1 MQPQFSP
8 MSIDNLNA
16 KIAEF
21 LQTKDDYTKEEWY
34 ATDRSVY
41 DTVLTEFIEHLDSYN
56 AEREKRRKLYEELK
70 KEFGDN

>member
-1 MQPQFSP
+1 MKNTIE
-8 MSIDNLNA
+8 SIVLENLKV

-21 LQTKDDYTKEEWY
+21 LETKDDYTKEEWY

-70 KEFGDN
+70 TEFGDN